1 MKTNGET
8 KISYFVLG
16 LGLGAIAG
24 SIAAL
29 IARQENREL
38 LRERGAKGLEYLH
51 QQRTK
56 LRQTTEGMVE
66 KGKALLSRGCCS
78 SEATTSETQAQE
90 ESKSEL

>member
-1 MKTNGET
+1 MKNNGDT
-8 KISYFVLG
+8 KITYFLIG

-38 LRERGAKGLEYLH
+38 LRERGTRGIEYL
-51 QQRTK
+51 QQQGTR

-78 SEATTSETQAQE
+78 SEANPASETQVQK
-90 ESKSEL
+90 ES